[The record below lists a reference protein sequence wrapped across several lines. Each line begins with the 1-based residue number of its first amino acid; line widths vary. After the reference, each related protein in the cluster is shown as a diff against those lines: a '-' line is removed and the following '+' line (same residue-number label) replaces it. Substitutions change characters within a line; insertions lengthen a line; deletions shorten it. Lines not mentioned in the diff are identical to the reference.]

1 MCQKLFSSA
10 SLFILAVLFISV
22 AGVAQTPSNVETASR
37 FRATNEAAS
46 LNTSRATE
54 VNINVASKINA
65 SFFVNSSNSQLSEL
79 GTRYGWATSSSQ
91 L

>member
-37 FRATNEAAS
+37 FRASNEAAS

-54 VNINVASKINA
+54 VNNQCCQRN
-65 SFFVNSSNSQLSEL
+65 
-79 GTRYGWATSSSQ
+79 
-91 L
+91 